1 MKAKEVAGAH
11 APHIPKSVQI
21 NPIRMLDRHS
31 RTVHGH
37 LHPQLDEHGS
47 EEEDRAR
54 HGRVAS
60 VGAVAQV
67 DGEAVRSHE
76 EIEKSGWR
84 ESESERESER
94 ERKSGGR
101 AME

>member
-11 APHIPKSVQI
+11 APHIPKPIQI
-21 NPIRMLDRHS
+21 DPIRVFNWHS
-31 RTVHGH
+31 RTVHCH

-54 HGRVAS
+54 HARVAS

-76 EIEKSGWR
+76 EIEKAGYR
-84 ESESERESER
+84 AG
-94 ERKSGGR
+94 ERKERQGCR